1 MNSKAF
7 RVFVLLLQILC
18 FAVSIGVCV
27 YGIVIIEEVDN
38 SYPYIAAVVRL
49 VVVLLVTVAY
59 YKSSVSNINPGNA
72 FIILAL
78 FFLTVTEL
86 RVLSYFTQLTGFS
99 ILPPRVSVRLQMFS
113 QYMLMFLLIG
123 YAIHYQ
129 NNEHSTITRFLLLGT
144 ASVLFISMLVPAT
157 QDIDGVWQMTAPLL
171 LLCILSGVAL
181 VTQLILSFSEP
192 TAMGKLR
199 NYAILMMIV
208 GNTLSFILNTLTFT
222 IMGSTLFFIGGF
234 IAMIVTLRNS
244 VIL

>member
-27 YGIVIIEEVDN
+27 YGIFIMEEVDN

-49 VVVLLVTVAY
+49 VVILLVTVAY

-78 FFLTVTEL
+78 FFLTVAEL

-144 ASVLFISMLVPAT
+144 ASVLFISILVPTT
-157 QDIDGVWQMTAPLL
+157 QDIDGVWRMTAPLM
-171 LLCILSGVAL
+171 LLCILSSVAL
-181 VTQLILSFSEP
+181 ITQLILSFSEP
-192 TAMGKLR
+192 TAIGKLR
-199 NYAILMMIV
+199 NYAILLMIV
-208 GNTLSFILNTLTFT
+208 GNSLSFILNTLTFT
-222 IMGSTLFFIGGF
+222 IMGSSLFFIGGF

>member
-49 VVVLLVTVAY
+49 VVILLVTVAY

-99 ILPPRVSVRLQMFS
+99 ILPPTPGS
-113 QYMLMFLLIG
+113 
-123 YAIHYQ
+123 
-129 NNEHSTITRFLLLGT
+129 
-144 ASVLFISMLVPAT
+144 
-157 QDIDGVWQMTAPLL
+157 
-171 LLCILSGVAL
+171 
-181 VTQLILSFSEP
+181 
-192 TAMGKLR
+192 
-199 NYAILMMIV
+199 
-208 GNTLSFILNTLTFT
+208 NT
-222 IMGSTLFFIGGF
+222 
-234 IAMIVTLRNS
+234 
-244 VIL
+244 

>member
-49 VVVLLVTVAY
+49 VVILLVTVAY

-78 FFLTVTEL
+78 FFLTVAEL
-86 RVLSYFTQLTGFS
+86 RVLSYFTQLTGIS

-144 ASVLFISMLVPAT
+144 ASVLFISILVPTT
-157 QDIDGVWQMTAPLL
+157 QDIDGVWQMTAPLM
-171 LLCILSGVAL
+171 LLCILSSVAL
-181 VTQLILSFSEP
+181 ITQLILSFSEP
-192 TAMGKLR
+192 TAIGKLR
-199 NYAILMMIV
+199 NYAILLMIV
-208 GNTLSFILNTLTFT
+208 GNSLSFILNTLTFT

>member
-59 YKSSVSNINPGNA
+59 YKSSVSNINPGNS

-78 FFLTVTEL
+78 FFLTITEL

-144 ASVLFISMLVPAT
+144 ASLPLVCAKTEP
-157 QDIDGVWQMTAPLL
+157 I
-171 LLCILSGVAL
+171 VAL
-181 VTQLILSFSEP
+181 LAKSHLETIVVKFSLLSWQHLP
-192 TAMGKLR
+192 
-199 NYAILMMIV
+199 NI
-208 GNTLSFILNTLTFT
+208 
-222 IMGSTLFFIGGF
+222 
-234 IAMIVTLRNS
+234 
-244 VIL
+244 

>member
-49 VVVLLVTVAY
+49 VVILLVTVAY

-78 FFLTVTEL
+78 FFLTVAEL

-144 ASVLFISMLVPAT
+144 ASVLFISILVPTT
-157 QDIDGVWQMTAPLL
+157 QDIDGVWQMTAPLM
-171 LLCILSGVAL
+171 LLCILSSVAL
-181 VTQLILSFSEP
+181 ITQLILSFSEP
-192 TAMGKLR
+192 TAIGKLR
-199 NYAILMMIV
+199 NYAILLMTV
-208 GNTLSFILNTLTFT
+208 GNSLSFILNTLTFT